1 MAIPST
7 TATIYPGDFR
17 LIPIKVN
24 KTYKITY
31 KQLIEGY
38 KGYKIQEGFFNKKP
52 LLIGDPRANNDF
64 KNPDGTYKQLIW
76 SHINHMYYERPYSPY
91 GSFEAWND
99 RFTYKYLNINP
110 IVITIPYHDRGEK
123 IKPGSLKINWL
134 PITNDIN
141 NLDQGNINIVDDSN
155 GNLINTEIQ
164 NFIDTLYSDDRVQTF
179 NSSEY
184 IISLKP
190 HDLIRETN
198 KKFFNIFNN
207 IVAEEKVDLGLIKDY
222 NYNYKSNYFN
232 TNTEP
237 AILKGINLITNSYN
251 ITDSLDNNTSNCDFG
266 FNFGSSIV
274 IPHNERMNL
283 LFNSEFTII
292 LDCKPDENN
301 NLQTMISKNGIV
313 KKSQVKNNVIEL
325 TDFINESINI
335 FPFDISILKNI
346 SDYSIIFRR
355 SDGKHETNIT
365 INDDLVNYYK
375 NKTIIVTRYKYNDK
389 YYIKLFVRVGDSI
402 YFEEEKEDVTST
414 VLNEHAII
422 FGASNLESKNQYIG
436 NLSNIKILDNVKK
449 DENNVDS
456 LFYNDYLI
464 NNYYT
469 KLNTSYIGNIFYRQG
484 KIVLTSLWNQP
495 NFIDIYKDSDEVFM
509 EFQSTHTIYQY
520 EMLTRIKKG
529 DFNLSQNPTSRK
541 FNISDELIDE
551 FTEDGLQPYFTTI
564 GLYNDKNELMAVA
577 KTAYPIQTRD
587 DVDINI
593 LIKVNV

>member
-251 ITDSLDNNTSNCDFG
+251 ITDSLDNNTSNYDFG

>member
-251 ITDSLDNNTSNCDFG
+251 ITDSLDNNTSNYDFG

-313 KKSQVKNNVIEL
+313 KKSQVKNHVIEL

-389 YYIKLFVRVGDSI
+389 YYIKLFIRVGDSI

>member
-313 KKSQVKNNVIEL
+313 KKSQVKNHVIEL

-389 YYIKLFVRVGDSI
+389 YYIKLFIRVGDSI

>member
-52 LLIGDPRANNDF
+52 LLIGDPRVNNDL

-76 SHINHMYYERPYSPY
+76 AHINHMYYERPYSPY

-251 ITDSLDNNTSNCDFG
+251 ITDSLDNNTSNYDFG

-313 KKSQVKNNVIEL
+313 KKSQVKNHVIEL

-346 SDYSIIFRR
+346 TDYSIIFRR

-375 NKTIIVTRYKYNDK
+375 NKTIIVTRHKYNDK